1 MPVQNKYSNRHEVN
15 GMNGINETSGMIF
28 DLQRFSVHDGPG
40 IRTIVFFKGCPLR
53 CKWCCNPESQVFTKQ
68 LMVIQKNCI
77 GCGMC
82 APVCPNGAISYTP
95 EVTID
100 REKCTNCGK
109 CTDVCFSEALT
120 MTGQE
125 MTVSELITELKKD
138 EVHYRKSNG
147 GITLSG
153 GEALAQPEM
162 ATALLAACKE
172 QGWHT
177 ALETTGYAK
186 REVLEKLLPF
196 TDLVLLDIKHLNSI
210 KHQKY
215 IGKPN
220 DVILKA
226 AQVIAEF
233 PGVELVV
240 RIPVIPD
247 FNDSPEEIAAIALIA
262 KHLQATKINLL
273 PYHPY
278 GSNKYGHLDMTY
290 LAADIETPSTNNMTI
305 LQELVE
311 GLGVPCKIGG

>member
-1 MPVQNKYSNRHEVN
+1 MSAIKE
-15 GMNGINETSGMIF
+15 ETGMIF
-28 DLQRFSVHDGPG
+28 DIQRFSVHDGPG

-53 CKWCCNPESQVFTKQ
+53 CEWCCNPESQIFSKQ

-82 APVCPNGAISYTP
+82 APVCPQGAISYTP

-100 REKCTNCGK
+100 REKCINCGK
-109 CTDVCFSEALT
+109 CTDVCFSGALT
-120 MTGQE
+120 LTGQE
-125 MTVSELITELKKD
+125 MTVSQLIVELKKD

-153 GEALAQPEM
+153 GEVLAQPKM
-162 ATALLAACKE
+162 AAALLAACKE

-177 ALETTGYAK
+177 AIETTGYAK
-186 REVLEKLLPF
+186 KEILETILPY
-196 TDLVLLDIKHLNSI
+196 TDLVLLDIKHLNSV

-220 DVILKA
+220 DLILKA
-226 AQVIAEF
+226 AQVIADF
-233 PGVELVV
+233 PNVTLDV

-247 FNDSPEEIAAIALIA
+247 FNDSPEDIAAIALIA
-262 KHLQATKINLL
+262 KQLQANKVNLL

-290 LAADIETPSTNNMTI
+290 LAADIDTPSTNKMTI
-305 LQELVE
+305 LRELVE
-311 GLGVPCKIGG
+311 GIGVPCKIGG

>member
-1 MPVQNKYSNRHEVN
+1 
-15 GMNGINETSGMIF
+15 MNATKEKTGMIF
-28 DLQRFSVHDGPG
+28 DIQRFSVHDGPG

-53 CKWCCNPESQVFTKQ
+53 CQWCCNPESQVFSKQ
-68 LMVIQKNCI
+68 LMLIQKNCI
-77 GCGMC
+77 SCGMC
-82 APVCPNGAISYTP
+82 APVCPQGAISYTP

-100 REKCTNCGK
+100 RSKCINCGK

-120 MTGQE
+120 MTGKE
-125 MTVSELITELKKD
+125 MTVNDLIVELRKD

-162 ATALLAACKE
+162 ATALLAAGKE

-177 ALETTGYAK
+177 AIETTGYARK
-186 REVLEKLLPF
+186 EVLEKILPY
-196 TDLVLLDIKHLNSI
+196 TDLVLLDIKHLNSV

-215 IGKPN
+215 IGQPN
-220 DVILKA
+220 DLILKA

-247 FNDSPEEIAAIALIA
+247 FNDSPEDIAAIALIA
-262 KHLQATKINLL
+262 KHLKATKINLL

-290 LAADIETPSTNNMTI
+290 LAADIDTPSTNRMTI

-311 GLGVPCKIGG
+311 GIGVPCKIGG